1 MLVSKYELR
10 LIIDNYSGLEE
21 FFLLLYLQNKY
32 EHSASLGTYKCIYHV
47 APEYFF
53 RMFLKI
59 R

>member
-53 RMFLKI
+53 QNVP
-59 R
+59 